1 MKQLKIYTY
10 AKSSFEAPKEEGVNQ
25 LSKGFGEIS
34 LSADGKGNGFKLAY
48 KSLSYDFRI
57 YEPSEV
63 HVTLTCTPDVAGK
76 LSAQTMVS
84 RLKAEFLPTQSTPQ
98 ATVRVDV
105 LAENDQEL
113 ATNFYVHSFGFTSK
127 KTATDGTDQTSYQVV
142 LHCYS
147 PDKKLTL
154 NKFCQVFCGKQFGQ
168 DIFVKWTAEKFA
180 FLKDQL
186 HCDLTELNHLSYE
199 KKTKELY
206 QPYLV
211 QYNESYYDFLRR
223 VAHRCGEFLYY
234 REGKLYLGL
243 PQPKDI
249 PGAFSVAAECSYPEV
264 VDEEPIG
271 VEVASFSGDYVDDR
285 DDGTEEKLVYH
296 APYSGDE
303 NYHDLTN
310 DDRAIFTDIWGDWVY
325 FSAAFEALSGE
336 NIVEVVQNAATELAS
351 IGVGYGF
358 VKKEVED
365 DYDENYKDGY
375 ANKMGFTSLDVSNC
389 NFLNQFYYQMEQ
401 AALKARQSLITLDC
415 SNLLPKERLG
425 SAFSL
430 GTDTYVV
437 TRLQGSF
444 GDTCAHFVEA
454 VPANYINEEAHKE
467 LIASPPLQQFPF
479 CLKSAPQEAV
489 VCDAADP
496 LKMGRVRIRYLWQN
510 GKDEVKSFSPW
521 IRMVVPFASGSGGM
535 VMTPQ
540 KGDHLMINFL
550 GENIERPYAEG
561 ALYHKDQGYDS
572 GSVNVIKK
580 CFAPNYPARVISSA
594 NGHSISFIDLKGW
607 IPFFSGMV
615 PMAGQI
621 MSLVKSCQEKS
632 TNEETKKAAKY
643 DENDSGN
650 AMAGGIVL
658 RDANDINNIQLSAD
672 GRFISISSPLGKVS
686 INAFTGI
693 SIEAPN
699 GNVSIK
705 GKNITLE
712 AGNNISLK
720 AGGNIHDEDD
730 SVKNAIAG
738 ALGSFAGA
746 VAKQA
751 AKEVIKW
758 KLGKF
763 DPWKLTDVS
772 FLRAV
777 WEVLMRPVEGSLKL
791 QTNRNVIMTSGAGR
805 ACVPSSLMS
814 SAGRFGLKKTKDIQK
829 DKYANNKYVVGK
841 LLLSQFKAE
850 IEVFINYCQEKY
862 VTICNGLESL
872 VMELFDTARAY
883 YSYIT
888 DEYSAELVEDDADK
902 DQMRSVLIHKLLAN
916 EEIAS
921 DQFIRPGDELMPE
934 ERVFYERGRAVLQ
947 KFVNDYNSLNATME
961 LFLNDT
967 KDGERLMAVLEAEAA
982 SLKATYPQLKYQLP
996 QQTVFGVD
1004 FLGYDFTQQE
1014 NWEVKRENWPSDAV
1028 TKKIILTVFL
1038 EVLKHWDFLDVTPFR
1053 DETAEQM
1060 LADDMTAWREQMHAL
1075 EEKKEEGTSFMKS
1088 LGVSL
1093 GNEFLGEFV
1102 EFSENGIK
1110 DTKAP
1115 KGLRT
1120 LFNYGGEAG
1129 PRSAWD
1135 IGTGGNILLSNSDS
1149 YTYLLNEDATG
1160 WKPLYNPGIELL
1172 KDYLV
1177 RAFDAND
1184 NFLGKV
1190 E

>member
-10 AKSSFEAPKEEGVNQ
+10 AKKDFEEPKEKEEVNQ

-34 LSADGKGNGFKLAY
+34 LSDAKGNGFKLTY
-48 KSLSYDFRI
+48 KSLAYDFRI

-63 HVTLTCTPDVAGK
+63 HVTLLCTPNEGVT

-84 RLKAEFLPTQSTPQ
+84 LLKAEFLPAQSTPQ
-98 ATVRVDV
+98 ETVSVDV

-127 KTATDGTDQTSYQVV
+127 KEPIEKKDEKTVKANVTYQAVYQVV

-147 PDKKLTL
+147 PDKKLTI
-154 NKFCQVFCGKQFGQ
+154 NKFCHVFCGKQFGA
-168 DIFVKWTAEKFA
+168 DIFKKWTVEKFA
-180 FLKDQL
+180 FQADQL
-186 HCDLTELNHLSYE
+186 HYDVTELNQLSYE
-199 KKTKELY
+199 KKTKELV

-234 REGKLYLGL
+234 REGKFYLGL
-243 PQPKDI
+243 PQPKDT

-264 VDEEPIG
+264 VDEESIG
-271 VEVASFSGDYVDDR
+271 VEVTSFSGDYVEDR
-285 DDGTEEKLVYH
+285 DDETKDKWVYH

-303 NYHDLTN
+303 NYHVLT
-310 DDRAIFTDIWGDWVY
+310 DEDRAIFTDIWGDWVY
-325 FSAAFEALSGE
+325 FSAAFEALTGE
-336 NIVEVVQNAATELAS
+336 NIVEVVQNAATELATL
-351 IGVGYGF
+351 GVGYGF

-365 DYDENYKDGY
+365 DYDEKYKKDY

-389 NFLNQFYYQMEQ
+389 SFLNQFYYQMEQ

-425 SAFSL
+425 DAFCL
-430 GTDTYVV
+430 GVDTYYVV
-437 TRLQGSF
+437 TRMQGSF
-444 GDTCAHFVEA
+444 GDTCVHRVEA
-454 VPANYINEEAHKE
+454 VPASYINEQDHKG
-467 LIASPPLQQFPF
+467 LTASPPLQQFPF

-489 VCDAADP
+489 VCDVADP

-510 GKDEVKSFSPW
+510 GEDEVDSFSPW

-572 GSVNVIKK
+572 GSVTVIKK

-621 MSLVKSCQEKS
+621 MSLVKSCTDSKF
-632 TNEETKKAAKY
+632 
-643 DENDSGN
+643 DENESGD

-720 AGGNIHDEDD
+720 AGGNIHDEDE
-730 SVKNAIAG
+730 SVKNTIAG

-746 VAKQA
+746 VAKQT
-751 AKEVIKW
+751 AKELIKW

-791 QTNRNVIMTSGAGR
+791 QSNRNVVMTSGAGR

-814 SAGRFGLKKTKDIQK
+814 SAGRFGLKKTQDIQK
-829 DKYANNKYVVGK
+829 DKYANDKYVVGK
-841 LLLSQFKAE
+841 LFLSKLKESIQDYCIGESAQYFHCQNKLNHLVGKLFNLTGYYKYIKNQYCETLCKSTIEEIRTALL
-850 IEVFINYCQEKY
+850 
-862 VTICNGLESL
+862 
-872 VMELFDTARAY
+872 D
-883 YSYIT
+883 
-888 DEYSAELVEDDADK
+888 
-902 DQMRSVLIHKLLAN
+902 KLLAKEKIKPN
-916 EEIAS
+916 
-921 DQFIRPGDELMPE
+921 DFIRMIVAHTEG
-934 ERVFYERGRAVLQ
+934 ERLAYNNAYKALND
-947 KFVNDYNSLNATME
+947 FVKDYNGLVEKVESLIDRTKDGGALIAALNATA
-961 LFLNDT
+961 T
-967 KDGERLMAVLEAEAA
+967 
-982 SLKATYPQLKYQLP
+982 SLKDTYPKLKYQLP
-996 QQTVFGVD
+996 QKTAFSVG
-1004 FLGYDFTQQE
+1004 FLGYDLSQKA
-1014 NWEVKRENWPSDAV
+1014 NWEDIKLDWPSADV
-1028 TKKIILTVFL
+1028 QKKITVTVFL
-1038 EVLKHWDFLDVTPFR
+1038 EVLKHWDFLDVTSLQ
-1053 DETAEQM
+1053 DATVGQL
-1060 LADDMTAWREQMHAL
+1060 LADDMAAWREQMHAL

-1088 LGVSL
+1088 LGVSV

-1160 WKPLYNPGIELL
+1160 WKPLYNPGIDLL

-1177 RAFDAND
+1177 RVFDADD
-1184 NFLGKV
+1184 NFIGKV